1 MRTTIIRFLTLVAF
15 ASSAAVAGMLEIGT
29 VQLRATAPGMG
40 MTGGYV
46 TITNNGESD
55 ERLVAV
61 SAGFAKRVE
70 LHEMIHDNGVMKM
83 RERDGGIEIPAGETV
98 MLKPGGLHIMFMGLG
113 ETMVPGEMREI
124 TLEFAS
130 GLKATVP
137 AMVIQM
143 RILPAISTS
152 IHTTRLLNGGFR
164 LAAGQN
170 IPASIPA
177 AIPMASS
184 STSAG

>member
-1 MRTTIIRFLTLVAF
+1 MRTAFITFLMLIAL
-15 ASSAAVAGMLEIGT
+15 ASSAAFAGMLEIGK

-46 TITNNGESD
+46 AITNNGDSD

-70 LHEMIHDNGVMKM
+70 LHEMTHDNGVMKM
-83 RERDGGIEIPAGETV
+83 RERDGGIEIPPGETV
-98 MLKPGGLHIMFMGLG
+98 MLKPGGLHMMFMGLG

-130 GLKATVP
+130 GHKTTVP
-137 AMVIQM
+137 AVV
-143 RILPAISTS
+143 LKPADI
-152 IHTTRLLNGGFR
+152 NN
-164 LAAGQN
+164 AGHVHGHSDQN
-170 IPASIPA
+170 SASHKHKR
-177 AIPMASS
+177 SHE
-184 STSAG
+184 